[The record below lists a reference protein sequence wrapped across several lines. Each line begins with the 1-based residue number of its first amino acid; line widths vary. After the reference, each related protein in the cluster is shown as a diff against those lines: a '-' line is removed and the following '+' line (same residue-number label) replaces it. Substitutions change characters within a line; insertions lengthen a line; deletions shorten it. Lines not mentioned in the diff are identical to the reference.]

1 MPRSFFVLIALGS
14 AFGSSAADAPSS
26 VPMQLRSNLPVVTA
40 KIDGYDVPLVFD
52 LGDASALVLA
62 GRVIDRVKTFPT
74 GEINRATDVQGN
86 VIESPMF
93 KLSRLQI
100 GNAVF
105 TDVIGRRD
113 LHDPKYHPPDVGQQG
128 YFGTSLLKSYMVVLD
143 YRHRQMTL
151 IPTGNSK
158 DQSAKCSGTAVPFL
172 PDRNGYTVTKVNT
185 DFGELTAIWDTG
197 SDESVLRKVGS
208 QNISN
213 GELKETVTTKR
224 LSFGGTD
231 FGPLKLHVADYAQ
244 PAGTDMFIG
253 YNFFAQHVVCIDFPG
268 HRFLI
273 RR

>member
-1 MPRSFFVLIALGS
+1 MHRSFLVLIALGS
-14 AFGSSAADAPSS
+14 AFGSSVADGQSS
-26 VPMQLRSNLPVVTA
+26 VPMQLLSNLPVVTA

-52 LGDASALVLA
+52 LGDASALVLT
-62 GRVIDRVKTFPT
+62 GRVIDRVQTFPT
-74 GEINRATDVQGN
+74 GETNRATDVQGN

-113 LHDPKYHPPDVGQQG
+113 LHDPKYHPPDVEQQG

-151 IPTGNSK
+151 IPTGSSK
-158 DQSAKCSGTAVPFL
+158 DQTAKCSGTAVPFL
-172 PDRNGYTVTKVNT
+172 PNWNGYTVTKVNT

-197 SDESVLRKVGS
+197 SDASVLRKVGS

-213 GELKETVTTKR
+213 SELTEIVTTKR

-244 PAGTDMFIG
+244 PAGTDLFIG

>member
-1 MPRSFFVLIALGS
+1 MHRSFFVIIVMGS
-14 AFGSSAADAPSS
+14 ALGSSAADAPSS
-26 VPMQLRSNLPVVTA
+26 VPMQFLSNLPVVTA
-40 KIDGYDVPLVFD
+40 KIDGHEVPLVFD

-62 GRVIDRVKTFPT
+62 QRVIDRIKTAPT
-74 GEINRATDVQGN
+74 GETNRSTDVQGN
-86 VIESPMF
+86 VIESPKF
-93 KLSRLQI
+93 KLARLQI

-105 TDVIGRRD
+105 TDVIGRLD
-113 LHDPKYHPPDVGQQG
+113 LHDPKYQPPDVGQQG

-151 IPTGNSK
+151 IPPRGSK
-158 DQSAKCSGTAVPFL
+158 ELSAKCSGTVVPFL
-172 PDRNGYTVTKVNT
+172 PDWNGYAVTKVST

-197 SDESVLRKVGS
+197 SDESVLRKAGS
-208 QNISN
+208 QKISN
-213 GELKETVTTKR
+213 SELTETVTTKR

-231 FGPLKLHVADYAQ
+231 FGPLKLHIADYAQ

-253 YNFFAQHVVCIDFPG
+253 YNFFARHIVCIDFPG